1 MQFGEEGRSSTK
13 EGNGEE
19 QKENCINEESEVE
32 KPPKTNSQL
41 KWMTMSNK
49 CGTRRTNSP

>member
-1 MQFGEEGRSSTK
+1 MQFGEEGRSRTK

-19 QKENCINEESEVE
+19 QKENGINEESEVE
-32 KPPKTNSQL
+32 KPSKTNSQL
-41 KWMTMSNK
+41 KWMTTSNK